1 MAGMALPTGGK
12 NYAQHLW
19 LNNSIHNFFFQ
30 FHIYLCVCLSVW
42 AQTWSKRTTWPVPV
56 IPCHVRPGSQTQVPG
71 LPCPLPTEPSPASL
85 DTFFKIIV
93 LPLSWSSQWFPMT
106 YSKVNHC
113 DTAFQSSSEFS
124 SSPSDKSGH
133 GHQHTSS
140 TIWYLS
146 SANYIYFTP
155 ITSLCSL
162 FSIFLNSIWSSLDL
176 PKVAI
181 PIFQSPHKPT

>member
-1 MAGMALPTGGK
+1 M
-12 NYAQHLW
+12 H
-19 LNNSIHNFFFQ
+19 SISDWSILYTIFFSNFTF
-30 FHIYLCVCLSVW
+30 ICVCVFLCELKQGVRGQPDRYQFYPDMW
-42 AQTWSKRTTWPVPV
+42 DLARKLRCQV
-56 IPCHVRPGSQTQVPG
+56 CHV
-71 LPCPLPTEPSPASL
+71 LYPLSHLQPHWIHFS
-85 DTFFKIIV
+85 KIIV

-155 ITSLCSL
+155 VTSLCSL

-176 PKVAI
+176 PMVAI
-181 PIFQSPHKPT
+181 PIFQSPHKHHLIWNPLTEV